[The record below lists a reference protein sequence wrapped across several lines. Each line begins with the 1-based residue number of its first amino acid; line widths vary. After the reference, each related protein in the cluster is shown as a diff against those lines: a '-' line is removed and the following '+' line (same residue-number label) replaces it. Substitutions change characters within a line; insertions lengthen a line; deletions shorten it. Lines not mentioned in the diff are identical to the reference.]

1 MHIIR
6 INRFY
11 SRHRA
16 TCGLAAKYDPCG
28 YNEWRDPVKPSQV
41 SWPLA
46 GYLDW
51 LDTRISKL
59 AKYKDI

>member
-41 SWPLA
+41 SWPL
-46 GYLDW
+46 
-51 LDTRISKL
+51 DTWISKL
-59 AKYKDI
+59 D

>member
-41 SWPLA
+41 SWPL
-46 GYLDW
+46 
-51 LDTRISKL
+51 DTRISRL
-59 AKYKDI
+59 A